1 MSLRLQRFCA
11 CVLRLFLAKPNNR
24 SRSMDTKTDITSL
37 QHFIA
42 GQWVD
47 AEGGG
52 TFDVLNPLDDSLY
65 CLAAKGTGG
74 DIRKAVAAAKAA
86 FPAFKET
93 TPSERERW
101 LLRVAEIMEQRK
113 DDLVNC
119 LIDEIGSPFSKAM
132 FEFTK
137 GLTMVRAAAGM
148 CRNMRGETIP
158 SDRPGTVSM
167 SIREPLGVVAVIT
180 PFNVPLIKT
189 TRLVAN
195 ALACGN
201 TVVHLTSEM
210 APHLSVIFAEIV
222 AEAGCPEGTYNVV
235 SGFGAEIG
243 DDLTGHTDVDFVT
256 FTGSSVVGQHINE
269 ICAKNKTPNTLEL
282 GGKSPTL
289 VMADADLE
297 AAMPLVARSIFMFG
311 GQACIGSSR
320 FYVERPIYDEF
331 VKRFSMIAGK
341 VGMGDLRD
349 PNTVIAPIIS
359 DRQRQRV
366 KDHIADAVAKGATI
380 AAGGEWEG
388 NRCQPTL
395 LTGVSDDMTV
405 CKAETFGPVTSIY
418 PIDSYEE
425 GLEKANDTEYG
436 LSSAIFTKNID
447 RAFHFAKNIEAGM
460 CHINGPTIH
469 DEAHVPFGGNGE
481 SGVGREGTDADMEAM
496 TELKWVTIQL

>member
-1 MSLRLQRFCA
+1 MTVQS
-11 CVLRLFLAKPNNR
+11 
-24 SRSMDTKTDITSL
+24 DIKTL
-37 QHFIA
+37 QHFIN
-42 GQWVD
+42 GQWTD
-47 AEGGG
+47 ASDGE
-52 TFDVLNPLDDSLY
+52 TFEVLNPLDDSLY
-65 CLAAKGTGG
+65 AYGAKGSR
-74 DIRKAVAAAKAA
+74 DDMQAAVAAAKAA
-86 FPAFKET
+86 FREYKET
-93 TPSERERW
+93 TPTQRERW
-101 LLRVAEIMEQRK
+101 LLRVAELMEERQK
-113 DDLVNC
+113 ELIDC
-119 LIDEIGSPFSKAM
+119 LIDEIGSPIQKAM

-137 GLTMVRAAAGM
+137 GLTMIRAAAGM
-148 CRNMRGETIP
+148 CRNVRGETIP
-158 SDRPGTVSM
+158 SDAPGKFSM

-195 ALACGN
+195 ALAVGN
-201 TVVHLTSEM
+201 TVVHLPSEM
-210 APHLSVIFAEIV
+210 APHLTLIFAEII
-222 AEAGCPEGTYNVV
+222 AKAGFPDGTYNVV
-235 SGFGAEIG
+235 TGLGHEIG
-243 DDLTGHTDVDFVT
+243 DDLTGHKDVDFVT

-269 ICAKNKTPNTLEL
+269 ICARNKTPATLEL

-289 VMADADLE
+289 IMADADLE
-297 AAMPLVARSIFMFG
+297 KTMPLVARSIFMFG

-320 FYVERPIYDEF
+320 FYVERPIFDEF

-366 KDHIADAVAKGATI
+366 KDHIADAVAKGATV
-380 AAGGEWEG
+380 AAGGAFVG

-395 LTGVSDDMTV
+395 LTGVTEEMTV
-405 CKAETFGPVTSIY
+405 CRAETFGPVTSIY

-425 GLEKANDTEYG
+425 GLAKANDTEYG
-436 LSSAIFTKNID
+436 LSSAIFTKDID
-447 RAFHFAKNIEAGM
+447 RAFHFARNIGAGM

-496 TELKWVTIQL
+496 TELKWVTVQL

>member
-1 MSLRLQRFCA
+1 MDAKSETRTLR
-11 CVLRLFLAKPNNR
+11 
-24 SRSMDTKTDITSL
+24 
-37 QHFIA
+37 HFI
-42 GQWVD
+42 GGDWVG
-47 AEGGG
+47 AEGSA
-52 TFDVLNPLDDSLY
+52 TFEDLNPLDDSLY
-65 CLAAKGTGG
+65 AHVAKGSG
-74 DIRKAVAAAKAA
+74 DDMRKAVAAARSA
-86 FPAFKET
+86 FSPYKDT
-93 TPSERERW
+93 TPTERERW
-101 LLRVAEIMEQRK
+101 LLRVAEIMEARQK
-113 DDLVNC
+113 DLIDCLV
-119 LIDEIGSPFSKAM
+119 DEIGSPVGKAM

-148 CRNMRGETIP
+148 CRNVRGETIP
-158 SDRPGTVSM
+158 SDRPGTFSM

-180 PFNVPLIKT
+180 PFNVPLIKN

-195 ALACGN
+195 ALAVGN
-201 TVVHLTSEM
+201 TVVHLPSEM

-222 AEAGCPEGTYNVV
+222 AEAGFPAGSYNVV
-235 SGFGAEIG
+235 TGMGAEIG
-243 DDLTGHTDVDFVT
+243 DDLTSHKDVDFVT
-256 FTGSSVVGQHINE
+256 FTGSTVVGQHINE

-282 GGKSPTL
+282 GGKSPTVIL
-289 VMADADLE
+289 ADADLNE
-297 AAMPLVARSIFMFG
+297 VVPLAARSIFMFA

-320 FYVERPIYDEF
+320 FYVERPLYDEF
-331 VKRFSMIAGK
+331 VKRFSMMAGK

-395 LTGVSDDMTV
+395 LTNVTEEMTV
-405 CKAETFGPVTSIY
+405 CKSETFGPVTSIY

-436 LSSAIFTKNID
+436 LSSAIFTKDIDKAFNFARNIG
-447 RAFHFAKNIEAGM
+447 AGM

-496 TELKWVTIQL
+496 TELKWVTVQL